1 MCKVKKLNL
10 ILVVVIKC
18 HEKVKQKRNA
28 LSLAYPALL

>member
-10 ILVVVIKC
+10 ILVVIKC